1 MHAHLR
7 SLSLRGRLIILGGGA
22 TAVLLVLTLA
32 STLLMS
38 SFRTLAHTNASREE
52 QARTLSHAY
61 ESWIYNDD
69 QNNMYVAVM
78 ALKDPSKLKVAER
91 TWQQSLA
98 AYHES
103 ESQLSKLRREVRDP
117 AMLVQLSAIQANLA
131 LYNGFSRQMRAA
143 AVAGNVDKSVYI
155 ATVANLKPS
164 DALPVEFSNLR
175 NAIENKETQSTA
187 SVRSRASTGTTLI
200 LLVAGIG
207 LPLLLLLV
215 WTTIRSIMSGVGH
228 VKERV
233 DALSHAMVENLRPGL
248 SALANGDFTH
258 RLSARTKPEEITR
271 HDELGQIMRTTEHM
285 REAILEC
292 YDAYN
297 RSAEQL
303 ADVIRQVSS
312 TAHTLDGASQQM
324 ATSSEETG
332 RATAEVAQAIEHVA
346 LGAERQVQMMDSAKR
361 AADEVTAAVDETARE
376 AEQTAEAASRARE
389 LAQEGVLAAEQADAA
404 MQSVRDSSQSVSD
417 AIGELSK
424 KSEHIG
430 AIVATITGIAEQTNL
445 LALNAAIEA
454 ARAGEQGRGFAVVA
468 EEVRKLAEES
478 QHAAREIAEL
488 VAAIQS
494 DTSSAVQV
502 VSEGTQRTVDGAG
515 VVEQAR
521 EAFLSIGQAVDDIT
535 TRIEHIAAAAE
546 EVTATAAS
554 MQSSITEAAA
564 VAEQS
569 SASAQEVSASTE
581 ETSASSTQIA
591 TSAQDLAHSAATLD
605 ELVTRFQVSEAH

>member
-22 TAVLLVLTLA
+22 TAVLLVLALA

-78 ALKDPSKLKVAER
+78 ALKAPSKLKVAER

-103 ESQLSKLRREVRDP
+103 ESQLSKLRGEVRDP

-155 ATVANLKPS
+155 ATEANLKPS

-187 SVRSRASTGTTLI
+187 SVRSSASTGTTLI

-292 YDAYN
+292 GR
-297 RSAEQL
+297 RSA
-303 ADVIRQVSS
+303 R
-312 TAHTLDGASQQM
+312 
-324 ATSSEETG
+324 
-332 RATAEVAQAIEHVA
+332 R
-346 LGAERQVQMMDSAKR
+346 
-361 AADEVTAAVDETARE
+361 
-376 AEQTAEAASRARE
+376 
-389 LAQEGVLAAEQADAA
+389 
-404 MQSVRDSSQSVSD
+404 
-417 AIGELSK
+417 
-424 KSEHIG
+424 
-430 AIVATITGIAEQTNL
+430 
-445 LALNAAIEA
+445 
-454 ARAGEQGRGFAVVA
+454 
-468 EEVRKLAEES
+468 
-478 QHAAREIAEL
+478 
-488 VAAIQS
+488 
-494 DTSSAVQV
+494 
-502 VSEGTQRTVDGAG
+502 RTVDRCCGHAGKRRDSRRAHRRPLGA
-515 VVEQAR
+515 VENRVGSQGCVDGRSPAR
-521 EAFLSIGQAVDDIT
+521 RRIGQPAPDFCPCPLPR
-535 TRIEHIAAAAE
+535 RIGN
-546 EVTATAAS
+546 
-554 MQSSITEAAA
+554 SSRN
-564 VAEQS
+564 
-569 SASAQEVSASTE
+569 
-581 ETSASSTQIA
+581 
-591 TSAQDLAHSAATLD
+591 L
-605 ELVTRFQVSEAH
+605 